1 MKPINK
7 SKNED
12 FSNINVNSDVNIFK
26 DTDKDILELENIK
39 TTKSNRS
46 KPKKKEKI
54 VIANEDIAKAEYSEY
69 KEEKK
74 KNNEEDNRKN
84 LKDSKEE
91 IKKLYQQEQVYISKI
106 NELESNVS
114 LLQEENKLLKE
125 TKSKL
130 EDEKGK
136 EIKDKDKKLNL
147 ITIAN
152 SKLMQTLEDLR
163 KQVDQQFEKVNL
175 KKVTDKMKNSTEEKN
190 QNSSENILK
199 VKEKELKNSNQ
210 LIEILRKDNEKL
222 QKTVENY
229 TDYKN
234 IFKMQDKLTFK
245 EKEIYDLQL
254 EIKALNKTIEEHKKC
269 LTVKSQLLNEIKIL
283 KDDMKVFKENNKE
296 LNFKIKDEE
305 RRHDKIRENYLS
317 LRKEIENRKIEI
329 VVDHLASPNSNLNQ
343 NELIKISSLNHDSN
357 IPGII
362 NSNNNEMKTIKTKNK
377 LTNLTKKK
385 NQNEE
390 AKNLFIENKDEL
402 EKVLSVDEINKME
415 RKFEAIEN
423 SKNSLENKYKSDVK
437 ILNKKMNQLEEKLEY
452 VKLKFKESE
461 QKNKIMQFQVNEY
474 KSEQRVYQKKL
485 NETQTA
491 VEHITNSLREKDQEN
506 KILLKQIESMRKI
519 IKHNSLPPMD
529 ENLAKH
535 LNDIKNEEMEDEY
548 QRSEENDPNVNLDAE
563 SSLNASIPDQ
573 EDNQANEDSIDE

>member
-1 MKPINK
+1 MDPTTKVINK

-12 FSNINVNSDVNIFK
+12 LLNINNSNTNIFK
-26 DTDKDILELENIK
+26 DTDKDGVESENIK
-39 TTKSNRS
+39 PTKSNRS

-54 VIANEDIAKAEYSEY
+54 IIANEDLAKADDSDY
-69 KEEKK
+69 KEEKNKNKEEIYK
-74 KNNEEDNRKN
+74 KL

-91 IKKLYQQEQVYISKI
+91 VRNLIQKEQVNISRI

-114 LLQEENKLLKE
+114 LLQAENKLLKE
-125 TKSKL
+125 TKSKNV
-130 EDEKGK
+130 EEKEK
-136 EIKDKDKKLNL
+136 EIKENDKKLNL
-147 ITIAN
+147 LTLAN

-175 KKVTDKMKNSTEEKN
+175 KKVTDRMKNSTEEKN

-199 VKEKELKNSNQ
+199 VKEKELKNSSH

-245 EKEIYDLQL
+245 EKEINDLQL

-269 LTVKSQLLNEIKIL
+269 STVKSQLLNEIKIL
-283 KDDMKVFKENNKE
+283 KDDLKVFKENNKE

-317 LRKEIENRKIEI
+317 LRKEVENKKIEL

-343 NELIKISSLNHDSN
+343 NDEIKISTLNHDSN

-362 NSNNNEMKTIKTKNK
+362 NSNNNEIKTVNTKNK
-377 LTNLTKKK
+377 LTKKK
-385 NQNEE
+385 NQNEDG
-390 AKNLFIENKDEL
+390 KNAFIENRDEL
-402 EKVLSVDEINKME
+402 EKELSVEEIKKIE
-415 RKFEAIEN
+415 RKFEAMEN

-437 ILNKKMNQLEEKLEY
+437 IFNKKLNQLEEKLEY

-485 NETQTA
+485 NETQSA
-491 VEHITNSLREKDQEN
+491 MEQITNSSREKDQEN

-535 LNDIKNEEMEDEY
+535 LNNIKKEEMEDEY
-548 QRSEENDPNVNLDAE
+548 RNSEENDPNLNLDAE
-563 SSLNASIPDQ
+563 SSSNYTIEDQ
-573 EDNQANEDSIDE
+573 EDNKANEESIDD